1 MKNRIWL
8 ALVCMVCMLGF
19 CACGQSDAKKSIVCT
34 VFPEYD
40 WTREVLGEKAADYDL
55 TLLLDNGVDLH
66 SYQPTADDIA
76 KIAKCDLFIYVGG
89 ESDEWVEDALK
100 ESTNKNMQVI
110 NLVEALGDSVY
121 EEELVEGMQG
131 EEEEEGEEGEE
142 EEEGPEYD
150 EHVWLSLRN
159 ASKLTDAIEAAL
171 ETIDPENKDVYK
183 KNAES
188 YKEKLTALDAKYS
201 DMVATAKRKTILF
214 GDRFPY
220 RYMVE
225 DYGLTYY
232 AAFVGCSAESEAS
245 FETMAFLA
253 GKVDECA
260 LPYVM
265 INKGASDSIAKG
277 IIQNTKDKNQTIL
290 EMDGIH
296 SMSKEDREAGKTYL
310 SVMEDNLAALTKA
323 LN

>member
-1 MKNRIWL
+1 MKNRISVIV
-8 ALVCMVCMLGF
+8 ACMVCMLGL
-19 CACGQSDAKKSIVCT
+19 CACGQSGDKKSVVCT

-40 WTREVLGEKAADYDL
+40 WTREVLGEKADDYDL

-66 SYQPTADDIA
+66 SYQPTAEDIA
-76 KIAKCDLFIYVGG
+76 KIAKCDLFVYVGG
-89 ESDEWVEDALK
+89 ESDEWVEDVLK

-110 NLVEALGDSVY
+110 NLLEALGDDVR
-121 EEELVEGMQG
+121 EEELVEGMQS
-131 EEEEEGEEGEE
+131 EEEEEGEEEE

-159 ASKLTDAIEAAL
+159 ASKLTGVIEAAL
-171 ETIDPENKDVYK
+171 ETIDPENKDIYQ
-183 KNAES
+183 KNAKN
-188 YKEKLTALDAKYS
+188 YQEKLAALDAKYS
-201 DMVATAKRKTILF
+201 DMVAGAKRKTILF

-253 GKVDECA
+253 GKVDECQ

-310 SVMEDNLAALTKA
+310 SVMEDNLTALTKA

>member
-8 ALVCMVCMLGF
+8 ALVCMVCMLGL

-40 WTREVLGEKAADYDL
+40 WTHEVLGEKAADYDL

-89 ESDEWVEDALK
+89 ESDEWGEDALK

-110 NLVEALGDSVY
+110 NLLDALGDDVR

-131 EEEEEGEEGEE
+131 EEEEEGEEG

-159 ASKLTDAIEAAL
+159 ASKLTDAIEASL
-171 ETIDPENKDVYK
+171 EVIDPDNKETFK

-188 YKEKLTALDAKYS
+188 YKEKLAALDAKYT
-201 DMVATAKRKTILF
+201 DMVANAKRKTILF

-253 GKVDECA
+253 GKVDECQ

-277 IIQNTKDKNQTIL
+277 IIQNTKDKNQQIL

-296 SMSKEDREAGKTYL
+296 SMSKEDRDAGKTYL

>member
-1 MKNRIWL
+1 MKNRILVIL
-8 ALVCMVCMLGF
+8 ACALCMLGL

-40 WTREVLGEKAADYDL
+40 WTREVLGEKAEDYEL

-66 SYQPTADDIA
+66 SYQPTAEDIA
-76 KIAKCDLFIYVGG
+76 KIAKCDLFVYVGG

-110 NLVEALGDSVY
+110 NLLEALGDDVR

-131 EEEEEGEEGEE
+131 EEEEEGEEGE

-159 ASKLTDAIEAAL
+159 ASKLTDAIEKAMEAV
-171 ETIDPENKDVYK
+171 DPESKDVFK
-183 KNAES
+183 KNADA
-188 YKEKLTALDAKYS
+188 YKEKLAALDAKYT
-201 DMVATAKRKTILF
+201 DMVAGAKRKTILF

-253 GKVDECA
+253 GKVDECG

-277 IIQNTKDKNQTIL
+277 IIENTKDKNQTIL
-290 EMDGIH
+290 EMDGLH
-296 SMSKEDREAGKTYL
+296 SMSKEDRTAGKTYL
-310 SVMEDNLAALTKA
+310 SVMEDNLEALTKA

>member
-8 ALVCMVCMLGF
+8 ALACMVCMLGL

-40 WTREVLGEKAADYDL
+40 WTREVLGEKASEYDL

-66 SYQPTADDIA
+66 SYQPTAADIA
-76 KIAKCDLFIYVGG
+76 KIAGCDLFVYVGG

-110 NLVEALGDSVY
+110 NLLDALGDDVR

-131 EEEEEGEEGEE
+131 EEEEEEGEEG

-159 ASKLTDAIEAAL
+159 ASKLTDAIEASL
-171 ETIDPENKDVYK
+171 EVIDPDNKETFK

-188 YKEKLTALDAKYS
+188 YKEKLAALDAKYT
-201 DMVATAKRKTILF
+201 DMVANAKRKTILF

-253 GKVDECA
+253 GKVDECQ

-277 IIQNTKDKNQTIL
+277 IIQNTKDKNQQIL

-296 SMSKEDREAGKTYL
+296 SMSKEDRDAGKTYL

>member
-1 MKNRIWL
+1 MKNRISVIV
-8 ALVCMVCMLGF
+8 ACMVCMLGL
-19 CACGQSDAKKSIVCT
+19 CACGQSSDKKSVVCT

-40 WTREVLGEKAADYDL
+40 WTREVLGEKVADYDL

-66 SYQPTADDIA
+66 SYQPTAEDIA
-76 KIAKCDLFIYVGG
+76 KIAKCDLFVYVGG

-110 NLVEALGDSVY
+110 NLLEALGDDVR

-131 EEEEEGEEGEE
+131 EEEEEGE

-159 ASKLTDAIEAAL
+159 ASNLTGVIEASL
-171 ETIDPENKDVYK
+171 ETIDPENKDIYQ
-183 KNAES
+183 KNAKN
-188 YKEKLTALDAKYS
+188 YQEKLAALDAKYS
-201 DMVATAKRKTILF
+201 DMVAGAKRKTILF

-253 GKVDECA
+253 GKVDECQ

-310 SVMEDNLAALTKA
+310 SVMEDNLTALTKA